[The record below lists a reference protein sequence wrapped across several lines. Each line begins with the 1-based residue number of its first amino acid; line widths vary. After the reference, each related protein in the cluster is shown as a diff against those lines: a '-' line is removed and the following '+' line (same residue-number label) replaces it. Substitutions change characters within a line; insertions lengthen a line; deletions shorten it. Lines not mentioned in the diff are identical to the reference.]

1 MSNEELIKQFYIA
14 FKNKDENTYL
24 KLCDDN
30 IEWITSEGM
39 PNGGTYTGKKE
50 VFENYF
56 PNMLAN
62 FKEFHAIPDQI
73 LDLEDHI
80 MVNGKYLGV
89 TKHDKKLNVS
99 FSHVFLIKENKIK
112 QFRQFTDTQKIQ
124 DVLRIS

>member
-14 FKNKDENTYL
+14 FKNKDESAYL
-24 KLCDDN
+24 KLCDDS
-30 IEWITSEGM
+30 IEWIISKGM

-56 PNMLAN
+56 PNMLTN
-62 FKEFHAIPDQI
+62 FKEFHAIPNQI
-73 LDLEDHI
+73 LSLKNHI
-80 MVNGKYLGV
+80 MVNGKYRGV
-89 TKHDKKLNVS
+89 TKHDKKFDVS
-99 FSHVFLIKENKIK
+99 FSHVFLIKKNKIK

>member
-14 FKNKDENTYL
+14 FKNKDGSTYL

-56 PNMLAN
+56 PNMLTN
-62 FKEFHAIPDQI
+62 FKEFHAIPNQI
-73 LDLEDHI
+73 LSLENHTV
-80 MVNGKYLGV
+80 VNGEYRGV
-89 TKHDKKLNVS
+89 TKHDKKFDVS

-124 DVLRIS
+124 DALRTS

>member
-1 MSNEELIKQFYIA
+1 MA
-14 FKNKDENTYL
+14 FKNKDESTYL

-56 PNMLAN
+56 PNMLTN
-62 FKEFHAIPDQI
+62 FKEFHAIPNQI
-73 LDLEDHI
+73 LSLENHT
-80 MVNGKYLGV
+80 MVNGEYQGV
-89 TKHDKKLNVS
+89 TKHDKKFDVS

-124 DVLRIS
+124 DALRTS

>member
-14 FKNKDENTYL
+14 FKNKDESTYL

-50 VFENYF
+50 VFGNYF
-56 PNMLAN
+56 PNMLTN
-62 FKEFHAIPDQI
+62 FKEFHAIPNQI
-73 LDLEDHI
+73 LSLENHT
-80 MVNGKYLGV
+80 MVNGEYRGV
-89 TKHDKKLNVS
+89 TKHDKKFDVS

-124 DVLRIS
+124 DALRTS